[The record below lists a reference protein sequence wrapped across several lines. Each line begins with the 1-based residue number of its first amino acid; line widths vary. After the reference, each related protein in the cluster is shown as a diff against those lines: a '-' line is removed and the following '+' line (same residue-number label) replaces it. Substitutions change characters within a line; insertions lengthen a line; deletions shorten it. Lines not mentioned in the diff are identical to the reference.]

1 MADMTRATRPRG
13 ERRRAFA
20 DATEVPNQKGE
31 RRPGESNVHRCKPSP
46 SSESLCRGEANGPSG
61 PGSGDGGNEAP
72 QSYNL
77 QEPDSAGTP
86 DREPR
91 RGDGAVMCV
100 CRFYPRRSWDRLQ
113 HHGPGPHSLMTDGT
127 NDGSQER
134 LLSRLPSTPDLEA
147 DLALT
152 SLLIDSLLLSHAS
165 WPMFQ
170 DSDLDNLCLPAFPHF
185 LC

>member
-1 MADMTRATRPRG
+1 MPLRSRIKRERDAQASPTSTGASRALPRSRSAAEKQTALPGRAPGTGGTRRLSPTTSRNRILQGPR
-13 ERRRAFA
+13 
-20 DATEVPNQKGE
+20 T
-31 RRPGESNVHRCKPSP
+31 SP
-46 SSESLCRGEANGPSG
+46 QA
-61 PGSGDGGNEAP
+61 
-72 QSYNL
+72 
-77 QEPDSAGTP
+77 

-91 RGDGAVMCV
+91 RGNGAVMCV

-113 HHGPGPHSLMTDGT
+113 HRGPGPHSLMTDGT

-134 LLSRLPSTPDLEA
+134 PLSRLPSTPDLEA

-165 WPMFQ
+165 RPMFQ